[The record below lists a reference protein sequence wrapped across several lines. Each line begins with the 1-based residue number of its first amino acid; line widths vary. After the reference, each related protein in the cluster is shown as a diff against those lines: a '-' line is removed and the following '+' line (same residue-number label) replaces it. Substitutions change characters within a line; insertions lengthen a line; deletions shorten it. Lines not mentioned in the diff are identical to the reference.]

1 MRPALEQILLECP
14 LRSGGLCVCVTPLA
28 QEEISLCVV
37 ITTRVCQKPHMCGKS
52 HTDGSCIVCG
62 FSHTY
67 VGKPKHVWEQPH
79 VLLKIIFF
87 WRLLLKS
94 YNIFYITRI

>member
-1 MRPALEQILLECP
+1 MFTVQMKQWGWCP
-14 LRSGGLCVCVTPLA
+14 LYDQRESPLA

-62 FSHTY
+62 FSNTC

-79 VLLKIIFF
+79 VLLEIIFL